1 MAFGFPA
8 YHVEVTDLEVD
19 RVTAREAICQAFA
32 DLSWSY
38 EMIDVDNYRARVGI
52 SGASWGEK
60 VEVSIIDGDVLRV
73 ASAGRLFT
81 QCLDHSKNRRNVS
94 WFLTTFEAKCIGIR
108 RNAQPASPTIDEHG
122 RSPVDRLINDES
134 S

>member
-8 YHVEVTDLEVD
+8 HHVEVADLEVD
-19 RVTAREAICQAFA
+19 RVTAREAICEAF
-32 DLSWSY
+32 LELEWKY
-38 EMIDVDNYRARVGI
+38 EVIDVDNYRGWVRI
-52 SGASWGEK
+52 SGESWGEK
-60 VEVSIIDGDVLRV
+60 VEVSIIDGDVLKV
-73 ASAGRLFT
+73 TSACRLIT
-81 QCLDHSKNRRNVS
+81 QCLDYGKNRRNVS
-94 WFLTTFEAKCIGIR
+94 NFLRTFESKCIGIR